1 MSGHQVAGN
10 TAGDEEGWP
19 RHAPERGEWCTV
31 ETRGFEPRPLRATAR
46 SSGGHV
52 PLIGRN
58 EVIARNRLLVRAPC
72 PLLRGEYLPTPLGV
86 AGSNEDRLSSPHPT
100 LSPRERSKRI
110 EAPGG
115 ASSTT
120 LVETRGFEPPTV
132 GRYAPSSGGL
142 SPPDRSRRQFALP
155 CNFRLRSLPP
165 LPPGGANA
173 PPHPPRGREF
183 KSRQITR
190 NRRTLP
196 RSAILVETA
205 GFEPATPCVQSRC
218 SPAELRPH
226 G

>member
-120 LVETRGFEPPTV
+120 LVETAGFEPPTV
-132 GRYAPSSGGL
+132 GRYAPSSGGHVPL
-142 SPPDRSRRQFALP
+142 IARNVDVRNHEVSFVLAAPHYLGRCLPRPHGSGVQIPDRSV
-155 CNFRLRSLPP
+155 N
-165 LPPGGANA
+165 
-173 PPHPPRGREF
+173 GRF
-183 KSRQITR
+183 V
-190 NRRTLP
+190 NRR
-196 RSAILVETA
+196 
-205 GFEPATPCVQSRC
+205 
-218 SPAELRPH
+218 
-226 G
+226 

>member
-1 MSGHQVAGN
+1 M
-10 TAGDEEGWP
+10 
-19 RHAPERGEWCTV
+19 

-120 LVETRGFEPPTV
+120 LVETRGFEP
-132 GRYAPSSGGL
+132 RPSGATRPPQGDT
-142 SPPDRSRRQFALP
+142 SP
-155 CNFRLRSLPP
+155 
-165 LPPGGANA
+165 
-173 PPHPPRGREF
+173 
-183 KSRQITR
+183 
-190 NRRTLP
+190 
-196 RSAILVETA
+196 
-205 GFEPATPCVQSRC
+205 
-218 SPAELRPH
+218 
-226 G
+226 